1 MKNAL
6 FVFAFLLTASSL
18 SPMVRAGVNV
28 GPDPYYNDP
37 YYNGVYFDGYW
48 YGPGWYYGN
57 YYNTIQ
63 PTMLGAGEIIQVD
76 LTTTIAATSNFA
88 V

>member
-1 MKNAL
+1 
-6 FVFAFLLTASSL
+6 
-18 SPMVRAGVNV
+18 MVRAGVNV

-57 YYNTIQ
+57 YYNDY
-63 PTMLGAGEIIQVD
+63 PTYYAWRRRNYTGRPYYYHRRHK
-76 LTTTIAATSNFA
+76 
-88 V
+88 